1 MIERIII
8 VILLVVCFAI
18 NVIWAAECK
27 RLNGRWRN
35 FCEEMD
41 NDWAKRCEEII
52 KKHKEEKM
60 YEDLA
65 EQALKERESNE

>member
-27 RLNGRWRN
+27 KLNDR
-35 FCEEMD
+35 
-41 NDWAKRCEEII
+41 
-52 KKHKEEKM
+52 
-60 YEDLA
+60 
-65 EQALKERESNE
+65 

>member
-27 RLNGRWRN
+27 KINDRWRN
-35 FCEEMD
+35 FCEEMNRITIGLRD
-41 NDWAKRCEEII
+41 ARR
-52 KKHKEEKM
+52 
-60 YEDLA
+60 L
-65 EQALKERESNE
+65 LKNIRRRTSEHSYT